1 MGRLSG
7 RTVILYDKRQ
17 TGVDGFNRPIYE
29 DVPITVDNV
38 LIGIPSAQEVIDA
51 LNLTGKRAAYT
62 LGIPKGDTHTWTDRK
77 VEFFGPARLGAECHG
92 GALWVIFR
100 SLY

>member
-51 LNLTGKRAAYT
+51 LNLTGKRAA
-62 LGIPKGDTHTWTDRK
+62 
-77 VEFFGPARLGAECHG
+77 
-92 GALWVIFR
+92 
-100 SLY
+100 